1 MTKKEKIENFI
12 EKYTGYLITSLVCSE
27 DISKTY
33 IAKYIK
39 EHGMERVSR
48 GVYIADDVWPD
59 ELFILQQRNGAII
72 YSGETAL
79 YLHGLTDRE
88 YSSVC
93 VTVPQGYNASHLKD
107 NDFNVSVK
115 YAAPDLY
122 KIGICEIASSS
133 GNLVKVYDQER
144 CICDLIR
151 NRNKY
156 EVQVFQTA
164 IKEYM
169 SSKDKKLSQLI
180 LYADMMEIRDE
191 VMKYVE
197 GVSVISS
204 SRQLKDK
211 VRNISDGN
219 SNKATTPIRNFMM
232 ERFLERVSV
241 SSYRDNFIL
250 KGGMLVASI
259 VGVDMRATMDI
270 DTTVKALPLNE
281 ADVQRIIEEICNI
294 PLEDNVKFQIKSTRT
309 IMEEFDYPGI
319 RVMLEDTLDKM
330 FYTMHFLPPVKSGKL
345 FLARIILK
353 LHYI

>member
-1 MTKKEKIENFI
+1 MTKNAGKACNNRLYRHIRTFEKIVKNYFVI
-12 EKYTGYLITSLVCSE
+12 YEKYNGYLITSLVCSE

-39 EHGMERVSR
+39 EHGMERVPR

-180 LYADMMEIRDE
+180 VYADMMEIRDE

-197 GVSVISS
+197 V
-204 SRQLKDK
+204 
-211 VRNISDGN
+211 
-219 SNKATTPIRNFMM
+219 
-232 ERFLERVSV
+232 
-241 SSYRDNFIL
+241 
-250 KGGMLVASI
+250 LV
-259 VGVDMRATMDI
+259 
-270 DTTVKALPLNE
+270 
-281 ADVQRIIEEICNI
+281 
-294 PLEDNVKFQIKSTRT
+294 
-309 IMEEFDYPGI
+309 
-319 RVMLEDTLDKM
+319 
-330 FYTMHFLPPVKSGKL
+330 
-345 FLARIILK
+345 
-353 LHYI
+353 